1 MIRDEEIKRLI
12 LFFLYSGDNPMSNQK
27 STTNTK
33 NIEVGKFYLIFFF
46 FLTGHPGF
54 VFWKDDEKNRYLVI
68 ITESDKFGNKSKR
81 ETDKRHLTDLDYPT
95 ESKVAKSYIKKRP
108 MLCKRKDIG
117 KKELIGMQFHDSDFV
132 KVLYVSKQK
141 PVMSPSNKNKNNR

>member
-1 MIRDEEIKRLI
+1 MSGLGCRSY
-12 LFFLYSGDNPMSNQK
+12 FFLYSGENPMSNQN
-27 STTNTK
+27 SSTNTK
-33 NIEVGKFYLIFFF
+33 NIEVGKFYLIFDGSR
-46 FLTGHPGF
+46 TGHPGF
-54 VFWKDDEKNRYLVI
+54 VIWKDDEKNRYLVI

-108 MLCKRKDIG
+108 MLCKSKDIG
-117 KKELIGMQFHDSDFV
+117 KKELVGMQFHHSDFE
-132 KVLYVSKQK
+132 KVLFVSRQK